1 MQSTFRESQ
10 TGQAIIQNSSSV
22 DTEQLVIT
30 LHPDSDS
37 SVEIQIREDVPGSGL
52 IASSMSINQSSLQKL
67 VHWLRAQGAVD

>member
-22 DTEQLVIT
+22 DTEQLVVT

-52 IASSMSINQSSLQKL
+52 ISSSMSINQPSLQKL